1 MEELTTSGTRRASHP
16 QESWEW
22 PIAVY
27 LYLAGLGAGSF
38 AIGILTDW
46 ILKPELETRAILLW
60 GPILVA
66 LGAPFLILDLG
77 KKMRF
82 LNAALNP
89 MSSWAAR
96 GFLILSTLM
105 ITGLIAFAASFLP
118 WAMPIVGL
126 QAPAWL
132 DSELPVFKG
141 LEIIALI
148 FSLGTAAYTGVF
160 LKSTRYVSLWNTWLL
175 PVLFVFSALSTGSM
189 GIVISLLGFS
199 MYAGTGIPEAAHSV
213 MRAEQFLVL
222 AEAIVL
228 ALFIVMRNRS
238 GEAGEL
244 SVRML
249 ATGRLKLIFWGGIVA
264 LGMLFPFI
272 LEQIYN
278 RFPDYPALIF
288 IGGACLLTGGFFLRY
303 AIVKGGIKNQ
313 HPLHEMAA
321 KQHDW
326 RALSAP
332 DQDMASAADPRDTRP

>member
-1 MEELTTSGTRRASHP
+1 MDELDVIGTKRASHP

-38 AIGILTDW
+38 AVGLLTDW
-46 ILKPELETRAILLW
+46 MLKPPLETRAILLW

-105 ITGLIAFAASFLP
+105 ITGLIAFAAAFLP

-126 QAPAWL
+126 KAPVWL
-132 DSELPVFKG
+132 DSGLPLFRV
-141 LEIIALI
+141 LEVVALV

-189 GIVISLLGFS
+189 GIVISLLGFGL
-199 MYAGTGIPEAAHSV
+199 YAGTGIPEAAHSV

-228 ALFIVMRNRS
+228 ALFIIMRSRS
-238 GEAGEL
+238 SEAGGL

-249 ATGRLKLIFWGGIVA
+249 AKGRLRLIFWGGIVA

-278 RFPDYPALIF
+278 RFPEYPALIF
-288 IGGACLLTGGFFLRY
+288 VGGACLLTGGFFLRY
-303 AIVKGGIKNQ
+303 AIVRGGIKNQ

-321 KQHDW
+321 TQHDW
-326 RALSAP
+326 RALAAP
-332 DQDMASAADPRDTRP
+332 DQDVEPAAGAHDIRP